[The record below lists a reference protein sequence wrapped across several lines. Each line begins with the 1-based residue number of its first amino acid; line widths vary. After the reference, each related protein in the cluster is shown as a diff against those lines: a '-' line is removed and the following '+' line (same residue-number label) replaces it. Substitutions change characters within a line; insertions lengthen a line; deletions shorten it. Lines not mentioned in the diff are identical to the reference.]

1 MTWLMANMPAETYT
15 MLTGVCVSISLKLHL
30 LHHMK
35 NILRHSSIK
44 IKYCYSSIFS
54 LWSENTIHS
63 LGEIQHKKGVTFLRL
78 SWSGVFSKI
87 EVGSILL
94 LRKTKLRSSLTF
106 WNLWNHVRRRQY
118 WRQYIIK
125 HQVAVKDSSA
135 GHSQNVTE
143 AEQDNHL
150 LITISYEHLI
160 KFTIDNLLQNNTYRF
175 IIYIQIHVWP
185 FVCLFKRGTGNSM
198 T

>member
-63 LGEIQHKKGVTFLRL
+63 LGEIQHKKRCYLFETVVKWRFFQNW
-78 SWSGVFSKI
+78 SWLNFVVKKDKASFFTNVLKSLESCKK
-87 EVGSILL
+87 
-94 LRKTKLRSSLTF
+94 KTVLKAIHNKTSSSCKKEF
-106 WNLWNHVRRRQY
+106 N
-118 WRQYIIK
+118 
-125 HQVAVKDSSA
+125 
-135 GHSQNVTE
+135 
-143 AEQDNHL
+143 
-150 LITISYEHLI
+150 
-160 KFTIDNLLQNNTYRF
+160 
-175 IIYIQIHVWP
+175 WP
-185 FVCLFKRGTGNSM
+185 FTECYRSRAG
-198 T
+198 

>member
-1 MTWLMANMPAETYT
+1 MPAETYM

-30 LHHMK
+30 LHHTK

-63 LGEIQHKKGVTFLRL
+63 LGEIQHKKRCCLFETVVKWRFFQNW
-78 SWSGVFSKI
+78 SWLNFVVKKDKASFFTNVLK
-87 EVGSILL
+87 
-94 LRKTKLRSSLTF
+94 SLESCKKKK
-106 WNLWNHVRRRQY
+106 Y

-125 HQVAVKDSSA
+125 HQVAVKKSSA